1 MLFHHLFWC
10 FFTTSFDAFSPSL
23 WVLFH
28 HLFWCIFIV
37 SFNVFPP
44 SFFAISVG
52 IFVFS
57 SFSLAF
63 FVGSPAFYGCRACRR
78 IFGFFFGCFSS
89 FVRFSPFFQG
99 SAFALFFC
107 ADGFRRYVFLSIVSV
122 YVKSPLLF
130 PFGKTFRSPRQA
142 RKEAAKDPIPL
153 RRPPHILLLKLR
165 PPR

>member
-10 FFTTSFDAFSPSL
+10 FFTISSDAFSPSL
-23 WVLFH
+23 WVIFH

-78 IFGFFFGCFSS
+78 IFGFFLRLLQLFRAVFAVFSGECVRS
-89 FVRFSPFFQG
+89 FFR
-99 SAFALFFC
+99 